1 MLSDMAP
8 MTNVQKMIMTAV
20 SIAMVVLIYGMIV
33 WKWGL
38 FEMQGLFAGL
48 TLVIAII
55 ARMSPDR
62 TATEFSIG
70 AGSLTSVALL
80 IGVARAIQVVLD
92 QGGIVDSMVYG
103 ISVPIQELPATL
115 SAVGMFFVQSIL
127 NFFIP
132 SGSGQA
138 YVTMPIMAPLADVV
152 GVSRQVAVL
161 AFQFGDGFS
170 NILIPTQYV
179 LIGILAMAGIPYDRW
194 LRFILPFMVK
204 VAIVGSL
211 LLVVAVMIGYS

>member
-1 MLSDMAP
+1 
-8 MTNVQKMIMTAV
+8 
-20 SIAMVVLIYGMIV
+20 
-33 WKWGL
+33 
-38 FEMQGLFAGL
+38 
-48 TLVIAII
+48 
-55 ARMSPDR
+55 
-62 TATEFSIG
+62 
-70 AGSLTSVALL
+70 
-80 IGVARAIQVVLD
+80 
-92 QGGIVDSMVYG
+92 
-103 ISVPIQELPATL
+103 
-115 SAVGMFFVQSIL
+115 MFFVQSIL